1 VTILDWVTISKKSVF
16 RKDVK
21 KLIMPGISS
30 PTNTNIHLNAG
41 AYLKLNYQFLLAV
54 FHPKLFEFELEI
66 RKVPMGTGKSSTLLP
81 IIHVQWQ

>member
-21 KLIMPGISS
+21 KLIIII
-30 PTNTNIHLNAG
+30 NNLNAG

-81 IIHVQWQ
+81 IMSPYIFNRK